1 LIGLW
6 KTIVIFAKRGKT
18 DEPLSFS
25 GLIRKPF
32 ESAYFKPFCCW
43 AIWLFFGTVYYAYE
57 LNTGWIKGFYMAVN
71 VGYSIGWGFSEENS
85 NGTWVFSTFYVLVG
99 ASAVAA
105 SLGYF
110 AQSMVDSSQE
120 WYAHALVAE
129 NYKNTTSLDRV
140 AAWLQMNVLPLQRIF
155 LTFALIGL
163 LMVYSLIAIGWGWS
177 DALYFA
183 VSSLSTGGLWRIPD
197 DSPDWQFGFVG
208 VTTAIGVPLMGIAMA
223 NIAEMVITIGDPD
236 EAEKT
241 IAAKVTLEELQM
253 MQRFNLDD
261 GDGQINR
268 AEYILLCC
276 VRLGALALDLI
287 GKINERF
294 NLLDRSGDGLLDHAE
309 ILEAPELSEP
319 NRGSMMYNQDIETGT
334 ASAAMPN
341 TASQY
346 SALPSANLRDGD
358 LELDPMVR
366 HGNPMFQPRGPTSR
380 GEGGKNPAFQQPRS
394 PTSSRGGEGGG
405 DSSSSD
411 ITALVKAVQMQAIVQ
426 SWPNKHKHTGNST
439 ENGAGTKDNK
449 PFSVHL

>member
-1 LIGLW
+1 MNS
-6 KTIVIFAKRGKT
+6 KSGKDGAPVT
-18 DEPLSFS
+18 FS
-25 GLIRKPF
+25 STVKKVL
-32 ESAYFKPFCCW
+32 ESAYLKPFCFW
-43 AIWLFFGTVYYAYE
+43 LIWMLVGTVFYAYE
-57 LNTGWIKGFYMAVN
+57 LNTGWAKGFYMAVN
-71 VGYSIGWGFSEENS
+71 VGYSIGWGFPAEDS
-85 NGTWVFSTFYVLVG
+85 NGTRVFSTFYVLVG

-197 DSPDWQFGFVG
+197 DSSQWQFGFVG
-208 VTTAIGVPLMGIAMA
+208 IIAAVGVPLMGLAMA
-223 NIAEMVITIGDPD
+223 NIAAMVITIGDPD

-276 VRLGALALDLI
+276 VRLGALSPDLI

-294 NLLDRSGDGLLDHAE
+294 ILLDTSGDGMLSHSE
-309 ILEAPELSEP
+309 ILEYPPEQHTTG
-319 NRGSMMYNQDIETGT
+319 NVMHDQDPETG
-334 ASAAMPN
+334 AAAVSNSTNNTCVYSDIPN
-341 TASQY
+341 GNS
-346 SALPSANLRDGD
+346 SPRGNG
-358 LELDPMVR
+358 ELDPMMQ
-366 HGNPMFQPRGPTSR
+366 H
-380 GEGGKNPAFQQPRS
+380 KNPVFQPRS
-394 PTSSRGGEGGG
+394 PNGENSSG
-405 DSSSSD
+405 SSSSNV
-411 ITALVKAVQMQAIVQ
+411 AAMVKSVQMQAITRSSSGPDALTPTVADTTT
-426 SWPNKHKHTGNST
+426 SNSR
-439 ENGAGTKDNK
+439 KSDMY
-449 PFSVHL
+449 